1 MYVLDVP
8 ALLPMFGQL
17 WCADG
22 LRGAA
27 GAAGVVWLFGAVCVF
42 GVVVLGDEAAMATAP
57 HVPPAATASAAVVA
71 STIRVDFCNRSPFS
85 RLRRRRDRCTPV

>member
-1 MYVLDVP
+1 VLDVP
-8 ALLPMFGQL
+8 ESPMCGQL

-27 GAAGVVWLFGAVCVF
+27 GAFGVAWLFGAGVL

-57 HVPPAATASAAVVA
+57 QVPAAATASVAPVA
-71 STIRVDFCNRSPFS
+71 STMRVDFCNRSPFS
-85 RLRRRRDRCTPV
+85 RLRRPRDGGRSI